1 MVAVASVVA
10 AAAVIEGIRMSNNQ
24 RSITATLAA
33 ATCSLLGTNMPEP
46 VQAQEDPGWDFNTAF
61 LYYGEDNNR
70 VQDLSLD
77 MLARRTFVD
86 DRFLTLGLTL
96 DSLTGASP
104 NGALI
109 QDVAQTFTRPSGD
122 SIYTTPAGEQPLDDT
137 FKDTRLA
144 VSANWQQPLG
154 RLYQINVGASA
165 SKEFD
170 YVHLGLNT
178 KISRDFNQR
187 NTTLAA
193 GLALA
198 QDEWDP
204 IGGIPAGLSAT
215 GNVGDLSNRSGPDT
229 KDIFDVVF
237 GVTQVISKQLL
248 MQVNYSYSDSSGY
261 LSDPFKLVSVVDGVT
276 GDVVPVAQTPGVD
289 GPSHLYLHEARP
301 RNRTKHSL
309 YTQAKYYMDGKV
321 LDISYRYMTDD
332 WEIDSHTLDMRYR
345 WPFANDSYLEPHLRY
360 YTQSEAGFYKLSLVD
375 GDPLPDF
382 ASADYR
388 LGNFDA
394 ITAGLKYGWKTG
406 VGNDMSVRLEW
417 YQQSGTVA
425 SNQLIGNQVGRD
437 NYPDLNAI
445 IAQFSY
451 RFGY

>member
-1 MVAVASVVA
+1 
-10 AAAVIEGIRMSNNQ
+10 MSNNK

-33 ATCSLLGTNMPEP
+33 ATCSLLGSNMPEA

-77 MLARRTFVD
+77 MLARRTYLD

-109 QDVAQTFTRPSGD
+109 QDVAQTFTRPSGN
-122 SIYTTPAGEQPLDDT
+122 STYTTAAGEQPLDDT

-144 VSANWQQPLG
+144 ASANWQQPLG
-154 RLYQINVGASA
+154 RLYQINVGASG

-178 KISRDFNQR
+178 KISRDFNRR
-187 NTTLAA
+187 NTTLSA
-193 GLALA
+193 GFAVA
-198 QDEWDP
+198 RDEWDP

-229 KDIFDVVF
+229 KNIFDVVF
-237 GVTQVISKQLL
+237 GVTQVMSKYLL
-248 MQVNYSYSDSSGY
+248 VQVNYSYSDSSGY
-261 LSDPFKLVSVVDGVT
+261 LSDPFKLVGVVDGIT
-276 GDVVPVAQTPGVD
+276 GDAVPVPQTPGVE

-301 RNRTKHSL
+301 DSRTKHSL
-309 YTQAKYYMDGKV
+309 YTQAKYYMGGKV
-321 LDISYRYMTDD
+321 LDVSYRYMTDD

-345 WPFANDSYLEPHLRY
+345 WPFGNDHYLEPHLRY
-360 YTQSEAGFYKLSLVD
+360 YTQSEAAFYDLSLVD
-375 GDPLPDF
+375 GAALPDF

-406 VGNDMSVRLEW
+406 GGNDMSVRFEW

-437 NYPDLNAI
+437 NYPDLNAV